1 MGCAAQISVLIMFV
15 VIVATRPHTNFMCKD
30 SDEGAVV
37 ICVAR
42 DEVEAEH
49 GTAAPPPQVAQ
60 RKKAGAKPLKKYRV
74 LIRTPKVRS
83 KR

>member
-1 MGCAAQISVLIMFV
+1 MFV
-15 VIVATRPHTNFMCKD
+15 VIVLMLVLVLATTRPHTNFMCKD

-42 DEVEAEH
+42 DDVEAEH

-60 RKKAGAKPLKKYRV
+60 RKKAGTKPLKKYRV